1 MKRKLTIFLAV
12 AVLTITGT
20 FAIAQEQMRMKHPEG
35 SEAGPAVHA
44 QLIATFL
51 GLNADQKVVFNAAMQ
66 DLEATQ
72 QSLAAKGHDLDKQLH
87 DLLASGT
94 TDATAV
100 GTLVLQQRAIGDQ
113 RKAAHDAFEQKL
125 MAVLNPDQKARAQ
138 ALHAAM
144 QIFHQAPP
152 EVMVRHQ

>member
-12 AVLTITGT
+12 ATLTVTGT
-20 FAIAQEQMRMKHPEG
+20 FAVAQQHMKMAFPAG
-35 SEAGPAVHA
+35 SEPGPAAHA

-51 GLNADQKVVFNAAMQ
+51 NLSDDQKVVFNAAMQ

-72 QSLAAKGHDLDKQLH
+72 QSLAAKHRDLDKQLH
-87 DLLASGT
+87 DLLATGT
-94 TDATAV
+94 TDAAAV

-113 RKAAHDAFEQKL
+113 MKAAHDTFEQKV
-125 MAVLNPDQKARAQ
+125 MTVLNADQKARAQ

-144 QIFHQAPP
+144 QIFHQGPP
-152 EVMVRHQ
+152 EVMMRHE